1 MTKGIKPP
9 YFLERLLR
17 SLLPRYLGD
26 TALGD
31 FEEEYDLLANSKGH
45 RLANLWYF
53 TQILKSLP
61 PFVCDAIK
69 WGVLMFRNYMKVTL
83 RTIGRHKVF
92 AFINIFGLAVGM
104 ACVIIIMLWVQY
116 ETSFDKHHEK
126 ANRIFRVAKESHRYP
141 PPRKSAMTPP
151 PLSPALLQEYPEIE
165 DSVRVCGRSG
175 TLFSHDE
182 KHFLEAYYAV
192 DPSFFKIFTVSFVKG
207 DADTALDDPYSIV
220 ISEKIAKKYFGN
232 RDPLGEV
239 MQYDQKT
246 DFKITGVIKNM
257 PSNSHLMTDIFIPYE
272 IWAQLSTT
280 DLSNWWWNGFYTYI
294 LLRPDA
300 NPLYIEN
307 KFDAFAKKYGIPTE
321 KLFLQP
327 LPSIHLHSHLSA
339 EISRNTHISTLIL
352 FGSIAVLILIIAC
365 INYMNLTTAR
375 SSVRLKEVGTR
386 KVVGAH
392 RSQIAR
398 QFLGESTI
406 MSLFSFALSL
416 FLAFLFL
423 PFFNS
428 LAERQLSLNWE
439 SLTQILPSIIFLVL
453 SVGLFAGSYP
463 AFLLSSF
470 KPITALRGIKGR
482 RTQKTGLRNVLV
494 VVQFCVSII
503 LIIATLVVK
512 NQLNYIKDKEIG
524 FEKDQIL
531 VVTVRGDEIYENVGP
546 VLEQLK
552 MNPRILYSAPSQ
564 FLPNDVKSSTF
575 ARWPGMPKEIDIRI
589 NAGEIG
595 YDYTELYGI
604 EIVKGRSFSLE
615 FPSDE
620 SGAFL
625 INETAMKAMGE
636 HFHLGM
642 GFSHWGSPDPKGKI
656 VGVMKDFH
664 LLSLHEEIKPV
675 YFYLNPN
682 QGVRISMK
690 IQGGNI
696 PETIEYIRETMKK
709 FSPNYPFEYL
719 FFDDIFNMAYMD
731 EQKMEKI
738 LALFGLIAIFIAC
751 MGVFGLSAFLV
762 DQKRKEIGIRKIL
775 GADISKIIYLLSK
788 DLVRLVLLANVIG
801 WPLAF
806 YAATR
811 WLQNFTYRTKIG
823 LDIFLL
829 SAILILIVSMGTV
842 SYHAIKAALANP
854 AESLRYE

>member
-9 YFLERLLR
+9 YFLEQLLR

-31 FEEEYDLLANSKGH
+31 FEEEYDLIAKSKGH
-45 RLANLWYF
+45 RHAHLWYF
-53 TQILKSLP
+53 IQILKSIP
-61 PFVCDAIK
+61 PFLGDAIK
-69 WGVLMFRNYMKVTL
+69 WGIVMFQNYMKVAL
-83 RTIGRHKVF
+83 RNILRNKGF
-92 AFINIFGLAVGM
+92 AFINIFGLSVGM

-116 ETSFDKHHEK
+116 ETSFEKHHNK
-126 ANRIFRVAKESHRYP
+126 ADRIFRIAKESHKYP
-141 PPRKSAMTPP
+141 PPTKSAMTPP

-165 DSVRVCGRSG
+165 ASVRVCSRYVLLSYQDKN
-175 TLFSHDE
+175 FIES
-182 KHFLEAYYAV
+182 YYGV
-192 DPSFFKIFTVSFVKG
+192 DPNFFEIFTVSFVKG
-207 DADTALDDPYSIV
+207 DADTALNDPYSIV

-232 RDPLGEV
+232 RDPMGEV

-272 IWAQLSTT
+272 TWAQLSNTNME
-280 DLSNWWWNGFYTYI
+280 NWWWNGFYTYV
-294 LLRPDA
+294 LLRHGTDPP
-300 NPLYIEN
+300 NIEN

-327 LPSIHLHSHLSA
+327 LRSIHLHSHLSA
-339 EISRNTHISTLIL
+339 EISCNTHISTLIL
-352 FGSIAVLILIIAC
+352 FVSIAILILIIAC
-365 INYMNLTTAR
+365 INYMNLSTAR
-375 SSVRLKEVGTR
+375 SSARIKEVGTR

-398 QFLGESTI
+398 QFLGETI
-406 MSLFSFALSL
+406 IMALFSLGIS
-416 FLAFLFL
+416 FLLVYLFL
-423 PFFNS
+423 PVFNS
-428 LAERQLSLNWE
+428 LAERQLSLSGE
-439 SLTQILPSIIFLVL
+439 SLIQILPAIILLVL

-463 AFLLSSF
+463 ALLMSSF

-482 RTQKTGLRNVLV
+482 GAQKTKLRNALV
-494 VVQFCVSII
+494 VLQFSVSLV

-512 NQLNYIKDKEIG
+512 DQLEYVRNKEMG
-524 FEKDQIL
+524 FEKDQIV
-531 VVTVRGDEIYENVGP
+531 VVTLQESKIYNNVEP
-546 VLEQLK
+546 ILYQLK
-552 MNPRILYSAPSQ
+552 MNPRILYAAPSQ

-575 ARWPGMPKEIDIRI
+575 AGWPGMPEDTDIRI

-604 EIVKGRSFSLE
+604 EIVKGRSFSRE

-625 INETAMKAMGE
+625 INESAMKAIGE
-636 HFHLGM
+636 HFQLGM
-642 GFSHWGSPDPKGKI
+642 GFSHWGSPDPKGNI

-664 LLSLHEEIKPV
+664 LHSLHEEIKPV

-682 QGVRISMK
+682 QGYRISMK

-696 PETIEYIRETMKK
+696 PETVEYIRETVKK
-709 FSPNYPFEYL
+709 FSPNYPFEYR

-751 MGVFGLSAFLV
+751 MGVFGLSAFTA
-762 DQKRKEIGIRKIL
+762 DQKKKEIGIRKVL
-775 GADISKIIYLLSK
+775 GADVPKIVYLLSR
-788 DLVRLVLLANVIG
+788 DLVRLVLIANIIG
-801 WPLAF
+801 WP
-806 YAATR
+806 AAYYIASR
-811 WLQNFTYRTKIG
+811 WLQNFAYRTNIG
-823 LDIFLL
+823 LEVFLL
-829 SAILILIVSMGTV
+829 SAVLILIISMGTV

-854 AESLRYE
+854 IEALRYE